1 MYRDFVHTTRHI
13 HAHRLHEMENR
24 AQRDADRREARAAR
38 SLRSA
43 MGHRLIAI
51 GERLVEHPSPR
62 SSLAKAA

>member
-24 AQRDADRREARAAR
+24 AQREADRREAHAVR
-38 SLRSA
+38 SIRRA
-43 MGHRLIAI
+43 MGQRLIAI
-51 GERLVEHPSPR
+51 GERLVEHSSPR